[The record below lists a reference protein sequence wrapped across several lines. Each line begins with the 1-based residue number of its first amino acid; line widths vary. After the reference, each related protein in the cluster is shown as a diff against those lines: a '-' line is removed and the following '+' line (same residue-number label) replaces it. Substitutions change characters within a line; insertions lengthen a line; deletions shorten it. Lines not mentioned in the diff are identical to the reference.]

1 MCPELR
7 SHFRT
12 FLSTVFTRCVQ
23 KLVSYGSTAT
33 PPAVAH
39 TKRKTYFILKYPSI
53 DILSL
58 LNSYP
63 RKRIRGTEHNKNKL
77 VQRGITGPLRSPSKR
92 GWKKLRHNT
101 PRKERGGKKRGRK
114 KIAVRSFLGRDVL
127 FGGRGRRYSQVKWR
141 ALEECIKGPPL
152 PANSPYSST
161 PCIPASKGFVK
172 VGDAGDI
179 YASS

>member
-77 VQRGITGPLRSPSKR
+77 VQRGITEPLRSPSKR

-101 PRKERGGKKRGRK
+101 AKRKRGEKARSKENRGAKFPRPRCFIWRPRAKIQPSKVAGVRGVYKRPSAARK
-114 KIAVRSFLGRDVL
+114 LSLL
-127 FGGRGRRYSQVKWR
+127 
-141 ALEECIKGPPL
+141 PHPL
-152 PANSPYSST
+152 HT
-161 PCIPASKGFVK
+161 G
-172 VGDAGDI
+172 
-179 YASS
+179 